1 MSGNNSYIKS
11 MNGIVSFDSNGTTIE
26 GDTITSGKIDCTT
39 LNAKDVNATGA
50 LNTSYIYV
58 DFMDKNI
65 GTYITFISDVLFDYK
80 LYVSNLWPSIGSN
93 ITVNGLL
100 NIINGLKTG
109 AIEGID
115 TNS

>member
-11 MNGIVSFDSNGTTIE
+11 MNGIVSFDSGGTSID
-26 GDTITSGKIDCTT
+26 GDVITSGEIDCTT

-80 LYVSNLWPSIGSN
+80 LFVSSLWPSTGSN
-93 ITVNGLL
+93 ITVNCSLTSTSFK
-100 NIINGLKTG
+100 LKVLRV
-109 AIEGID
+109 
-115 TNS
+115 